1 MARSGKS
8 QWEFTGELFSP
19 AETRLVESVTE
30 LTQKLKRQ
38 LEGAFASRWV
48 SGEISNLRLQAS
60 GHAYFVLKDAGA
72 QLNCVLFRG
81 QDTAGKNALR
91 DGAKVVLGGDL
102 TVYEPRG
109 AYQLRVTQVELQGIG
124 ALQAAFERLKAGL
137 AAEGL
142 FDQARKKAIPRFPV
156 RIGIVTSPTGAAIRD
171 VLHVLERRFAP
182 EIILEPVRVQG
193 QGAAAEI
200 AGAVARLNRFAAQG
214 ERLDLILL
222 TRGGGSLEDLWCF
235 NEEVVARAIAA
246 SAVPV
251 ISAVGHEI
259 DFTIADFIADLR
271 AATPSAAAEI
281 ISENYVASREF
292 VADAGDRLLI
302 LARRRLAEF
311 QSELGDLFRRMGRSH
326 PRRLLEMRF
335 QTVDDLG
342 ESLRLAALR
351 GLREQRHALASRQQ
365 RLALVKPSVRLKAGK
380 VAVETLTAKLR
391 LAPLAALELRRRKL
405 ADLLNRLRLL
415 SPQNVLDRGY
425 SMTMDAETGAVVR
438 DAAVLKSGRRLKTR
452 LQHGEVSSVVTR
464 VSENALSSPGGAI
477 APLESGGPEN
487 PR

>member
-8 QWEFTGELFSP
+8 QWEFSGELFSP
-19 AETRLVESVTE
+19 AETRQVESVTE

-48 SGEISNLRLQAS
+48 SGEISNYRLQAS

-81 QDTAGKNALR
+81 QDAVGKSSLR

-109 AYQLRVTQVELQGIG
+109 TYQLRVTEVELQGIG
-124 ALQAAFERLKAGL
+124 ALQAAFERLKAKL
-137 AAEGL
+137 AGEGL
-142 FDQARKKAIPRFPV
+142 FDPVRKKPLPPFPV
-156 RIGIVTSPTGAAIRD
+156 RIGLVTSPTGAAIRD
-171 VLHVLERRFAP
+171 VFHVLERRFAP

-200 AGAVARLNRFAAQG
+200 AGAVTRLNRFAAQG
-214 ERLDLILL
+214 ERLDLILV

-235 NEEVVARAIAA
+235 NEEAVARAIAA
-246 SAVPV
+246 STVPV
-251 ISAVGHEI
+251 VSAVGHEI
-259 DFTIADFIADLR
+259 DFTIADFVADFR

-292 VADAGDRLLI
+292 VADAGERLGI
-302 LARRRLAEF
+302 LVHRRLDDLRSGVDDALRRMSRVHPRRRL
-311 QSELGDLFRRMGRSH
+311 
-326 PRRLLEMRF
+326 EMRS
-335 QTVDDLG
+335 QNLDELT
-342 ESLRLAALR
+342 EALRMAAVR

-365 RLALVKPSVRLKAGK
+365 RLAMLRPSAQLKA
-380 VAVETLTAKLR
+380 
-391 LAPLAALELRRRKL
+391 RKL
-405 ADLLNRLRLL
+405 AVEVLAARLRSAPDAALQDHKTRLAGLVTRLRLL

-425 SMTMDAETGAVVR
+425 SMTLDAETGAVVR
-438 DAAVLKSGRRLKTR
+438 DAASLKSGRRLKTR
-452 LQHGEVSSVVTR
+452 LQRGEVSSVVTR
-464 VSENALSSPGGAI
+464 VSESDPERSGDANG
-477 APLESGGPEN
+477 PLQSGGTEN